1 MPRVRIEL
9 DPARVEE
16 LAATGASLESIAA
29 VLGCSETTLRTRRNE
44 DAEIAA
50 AVKKGR
56 ARAETEYA
64 TALKEIAIQK
74 DESGRYV
81 YETKYRLKALTF
93 FLERRAGWKGE
104 GIHLEGGDK
113 SLTLSWSDKAEEI

>member
-16 LAATGASLESIAA
+16 LAATGCSLESIAA
-29 VLGCSETTLRTRRNE
+29 ALGVSDATLRARRAE
-44 DAEIAA
+44 DSEISD

-56 ARAETEYA
+56 ARAEKEYA
-64 TALKEIAIQK
+64 AALKEIALKK
-74 DESGRYV
+74 DENGKYF

-104 GIHLEGGDK
+104 GIHLENGDK